1 MTRGG
6 GTLRGVE
13 LLASRIAELSG
24 RPLPALTRRDV
35 ALALLAVAP
44 DDALES
50 LPGIRRALLA
60 AGNPL
65 SAAFWESAEST
76 LATIGDGDA
85 TIPGLQSWLETTGT
99 EPTGMIGL
107 HVWDDPTERSPLQE
121 EMHTRL
127 VAHLEDQ
134 LAADRIDPDG
144 LVLGDPA
151 ARSAYLAIQQ
161 QWMTTPLPDGRVPMN
176 VMLDEQD
183 EQLFAEWAA
192 ADREALDALEQVLR
206 KAGDR
211 SLPTEELATAAARLR
226 SEIGGASAEGRMLA
240 AFAGVRAG
248 LLPAD
253 DEDLWLDLATGIV
266 DPQGDPSEFLDA
278 ATGGGDLDGL
288 SLSDLDESD
297 EDYDADDPVTA
308 AIAAVAALDH
318 FDWLAVMSSLVT
330 GGPGTPASASDLAGY
345 VRHYEPD
352 PESDSSDEDD
362 DFEDFDSDSDF
373 DFDALDDEL
382 ALEGLFLHI
391 LPLWQALG
399 AVDSDDR
406 LTRLG
411 WWGLP
416 EALKRVWSPN

>member
-1 MTRGG
+1 
-6 GTLRGVE
+6 VE
-13 LLASRIAELSG
+13 LHAARIAELSG
-24 RPLPALTRRDV
+24 RPLSALTRRDV

-44 DDALES
+44 GDALES
-50 LPGIRRALLA
+50 LPGIRRAMLA

-76 LATIGDGDA
+76 LTTIGDGDA
-85 TIPGLQSWLETTGT
+85 TFPGLQSWLETTGT
-99 EPTGMIGL
+99 EPTGVIGL

-127 VAHLEDQ
+127 VKHLEDQ
-134 LAADRIDPDG
+134 LAAGRIDPDG
-144 LVLGDPA
+144 LVRGDPA

-161 QWMTTPLPDGRVPMN
+161 QWMTTPLSDGRVPMT

-192 ADREALDALEQVLR
+192 ADREALEALEQMLR
-206 KAGDR
+206 KAGER
-211 SLPTEELATAAARLR
+211 PLPSGELAAAAARLR
-226 SEIGGASAEGRMLA
+226 SDVNGASADGRMLA
-240 AFAGVRAG
+240 AFAGVRTG
-248 LLPAD
+248 RLPAD
-253 DEDLWLDLATGIV
+253 DRELWLELATGIV
-266 DPQGDPSEFLDA
+266 DPQGDPEELSDVLGSGA
-278 ATGGGDLDGL
+278 QGL
-288 SLSDLDESD
+288 S
-297 EDYDADDPVTA
+297 EDDDDDGYDADDPVTA

-318 FDWLAVMSSLVT
+318 FDWLAVMAVLVA
-330 GGPGTPASASDLAGY
+330 GGPGTAASASDLAGY

-352 PESDSSDEDD
+352 EDSPDSTDSQQEYEGLDD
-362 DFEDFDSDSDF
+362 DDPDF

-382 ALEGLFLHI
+382 ALEGLFTHI

-399 AVDSDDR
+399 AIDSADR

-416 EALKRVWSPN
+416 EALKRVWSASA